1 MSSRI
6 IYHIDVNSAFLSWEA
21 AYRIYHLGAHVDLRT
36 IPAAIGGD
44 VSMRHGII
52 LAKSIPAKP
61 YGIKTGMT
69 ILEARQKCP
78 KLYLAPPNYSLYQ
91 CCSKAFMQILQEYT
105 PDIEVYS
112 IDESFLDMTST
123 INLYGEAVEVA
134 YHIKNRIKSELGFTV
149 NVGVSSN
156 KLLAKMASEFE
167 KPDRVHTLFPNE
179 IKEKMWPLPVSE
191 LFFCGRATTK
201 KLSSIGINTIGDL
214 ANTDI
219 EILKSHLKKQGEV
232 MWSFANG
239 LDFSA
244 VISEAPKQ
252 KGYGN
257 STTTPFDVSD
267 LETAKKVLL
276 ALCETVGARLRMD
289 DFQAKVISIGIKNF
303 DLKYSSHQMIMKN
316 ATNITIELYHYSC
329 ELFQQLWDGRTPIR
343 HLAIHTSSLS
353 SGVSGRQMD
362 LFDVTD
368 YVRLEKLDKT
378 VDAIRNRYGKDVL
391 KRAAFI
397 QVKGTDTKLQSID
410 HMEGGVSR
418 EKRSV
423 DYSKIKVV

>member
-1 MSSRI
+1 MDRI
-6 IYHIDVNSAFLSWEA
+6 IFHIDVNSAFLSWEA
-21 AYRIYHLGAHVDLRT
+21 AYRIYHLGARMDLRT
-36 IPAAIGGD
+36 IPSAIGGD

-78 KLYLAPPNYSLYQ
+78 RLYLAPPNYSLYQ
-91 CCSKAFMQILQEYT
+91 CCSKAFLQILQEYT

-112 IDESFLDMTST
+112 IDESFLDMTAT
-123 INLYGEAVEVA
+123 IHLYGDAVETA

-156 KLLAKMASEFE
+156 KLLAKMASDFE

-179 IKEKMWPLPVSE
+179 IKEKMWPLSVSE

-201 KLSSIGINTIGDL
+201 KLLSIGIHTIGEL
-214 ANTDI
+214 ANADI
-219 EILKSHLKKQGEV
+219 GILKSHLKKQGEV

-276 ALCETVGARLRMD
+276 ALCETVGARLRKD
-289 DFQAKVISIGIKNF
+289 DFQAKVITIGIKNF
-303 DLKYSSHQMIMKN
+303 DLQYSSHQMIMNN
-316 ATNITIELYHYSC
+316 ATNITTELYHYSC

-343 HLAIHTSSLS
+343 HLAIHTGSLS
-353 SGVSGRQMD
+353 PGISGRQMD

-378 VDAIRNRYGKDVL
+378 VDAIRNRYGKDIL

-397 QVKGTDTKLQSID
+397 QAKDTDTKFRSID